1 MKAIPD
7 YLCTMKK
14 IGIIVLVALALMLV
28 FQVDVEAQCAMCR
41 MNAENASKESQ
52 GFAQGLN
59 NGIVYLMGI
68 PYILLFLGGLVF
80 YRSFI
85 KKAKNTEA

>member
-1 MKAIPD
+1 
-7 YLCTMKK
+7 MKK
-14 IGIIVLVALALMLV
+14 AGIIFLVALALLLV

-80 YRSFI
+80 YRSFV
-85 KKAKNTEA
+85 KKSRGSKA